1 MLKSYKAFWL
11 KSFDFKGKTNR
22 QQFWLVSALNVIIIL
37 ILASI
42 AVALGMLYGNSAIT
56 IPVALAFVYAF
67 ATIVPSIS
75 IQVRR
80 LRDAG
85 LSPWLIV
92 CSLIPY
98 VGGLILFVMALLP
111 SKRSDAIT
119 QASEAQ
125 SRIL

>member
-119 QASEAQ
+119 
-125 SRIL
+125 